1 MKVVVGIPSYNNAE
15 TISHVAR
22 TAAQG
27 IVDFFD
33 GDGMIVNS
41 DGGSADG
48 TRERFMETD
57 TFGLPKESFVY
68 EGIPGKGSAMRAIM
82 EFALKQ
88 DAEAVVFLDADL
100 RSVKPW
106 WVERLAGPVLKG
118 EADYVTPFYLRH
130 RFDGT
135 ITNNV
140 CFPLTAV
147 LYGKKVRQPIGGDF
161 GVGRKLLEIYLGKPK
176 EIWNTDIARF
186 GIDIWMTTTAINES
200 GKVVQATLGTKV
212 HDVKDPGKHLKGMF
226 LQVVGTLFELVITY
240 ENAWKEIWKIEDVPI
255 YGETPQEEV
264 PPMSIDIENLK
275 KLARETLEEVEYI
288 DRGILSEVKESGTLS
303 LSSWVDTLYRSAVQY
318 RKTRDKKVV
327 ENLLPFYFARTAR
340 FAEEV
345 KSLSD
350 EEAERYVYE
359 QLGVFL
365 EKKHSFRE
373 EWEVEDK
380 R

>member
-1 MKVVVGIPSYNNAE
+1 MKIVVGIPSFNNAE
-15 TISHVAR
+15 TISHVAKV
-22 TAAQG
+22 AAKG
-27 IVDFFD
+27 IMEFFD

-41 DGGSADG
+41 DGGSSDG

-57 TFGLPKESFVY
+57 TFGVPKESFVY
-68 EGIPGKGSAMRAIM
+68 EGIPGKGSAMKAIM
-82 EFALKQ
+82 EFSLEQGAQ
-88 DAEAVVFLDADL
+88 TVVFLDSDL

-106 WVERLAGPVLKG
+106 WVERLAGPILRG

-140 CFPLTAV
+140 CFPMTSA

-161 GVGRKLLEIYLGKPK
+161 GVGKKLLEIYLGKPK
-176 EIWNTDIARF
+176 EIWNTDVARF

-200 GKVVQATLGTKV
+200 GRILQAALGTKI

-226 LQVVGTLFELVITY
+226 LQVVGTLFELMVTY
-240 ENAWKEIWKIEDVPI
+240 QNRWMSVWNIEDVPI
-255 YGETPQEEV
+255 YGETPEEEI
-264 PPMSIDIENLK
+264 PPMTIDVDNLK
-275 KLARETLEEVEYI
+275 KLAKETLVVPEYVNESAV
-288 DRGILSEVKESGTLS
+288 REVKEDGTLS
-303 LSSWVDTLYRSAVQY
+303 LNSWVDLLYRSAVQY
-318 RKTRDKKVV
+318 RKTRDKTVV

-365 EKKHSFRE
+365 ERKRLLKE

-380 R
+380 G

>member
-1 MKVVVGIPSYNNAE
+1 MKIVVGIPSYNNVE
-15 TISHVAR
+15 TISHVAK
-22 TAAQG
+22 TAAKG

-33 GDGMIVNS
+33 GNGMIVNS
-41 DGGSADG
+41 DGGSSDG

-57 TFGLPKESFVY
+57 TFGVPKESFIY
-68 EGIPGKGSAMRAIM
+68 EGISGKGSAMKAIM
-82 EFALKQ
+82 EFALRHN
-88 DAEAVVFLDADL
+88 AEAVVFLDSDL

-106 WVERLAGPVLKG
+106 WVERLAGPILRK

-140 CFPLTAV
+140 CFPMTAV

-161 GVGRKLLEIYLGKPK
+161 GVGRNLLEIYLSKPK
-176 EIWNTDIARF
+176 EIWETDVARF

-200 GKVVQATLGTKV
+200 GKVIQAALGAKI

-226 LQVVGTLFELVITY
+226 LQVVGTLFELMIIY
-240 ENAWKEIWKIEDVPI
+240 ENKWKDVWKIEDVTI
-255 YGETPQEEV
+255 YGETPEEEV
-264 PPMSIDIENLK
+264 PPMEINIENLK
-275 KLARETLEEVEYI
+275 KLARESVVNLDYVDEEIV
-288 DRGILSEVKESGTLS
+288 SEVRKTGTLS
-303 LSSWVDTLYRSAVQY
+303 LPSWTDVLFKSAIRYRE
-318 RKTRDKKVV
+318 TRDKRVI
-327 ENLLPFYFARTAR
+327 EELLPFYFARTAS

-350 EEAERYVYE
+350 EEAEKRVYG
-359 QLGVFL
+359 QLDVFL
-365 EKKHSFRE
+365 EKKKFLKE
-373 EWEVEDK
+373 EWGFENK